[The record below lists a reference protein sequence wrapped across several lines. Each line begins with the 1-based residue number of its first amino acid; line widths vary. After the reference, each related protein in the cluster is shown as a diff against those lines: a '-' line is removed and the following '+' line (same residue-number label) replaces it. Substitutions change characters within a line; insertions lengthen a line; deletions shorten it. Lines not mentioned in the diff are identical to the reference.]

1 MVHLITLTRL
11 FCSLFFFCLACYHV
25 ICLLRGPQKFDSI
38 FLFSLPPSC
47 NSHAASLPR
56 PHLSMVFLSISAL
69 LPFLLVMRSIIS
81 QSFYAQEATAW
92 LLADADKGWCRGC
105 QAIQIISGIKR
116 SIASF
121 SKSSPIP
128 RPPFN
133 PNLFFHWLNKSGETK
148 SNLRVESFK
157 LYCSPEVI
165 YKNQKCQ
172 LFFLLRFSFSGS
184 KCVYVCVCVC
194 MHGQCE

>member
-1 MVHLITLTRL
+1 MWSVSFVDLKSLTQSFCFLCLHRATLM
-11 FCSLFFFCLACYHV
+11 
-25 ICLLRGPQKFDSI
+25 
-38 FLFSLPPSC
+38 LPLYPG
-47 NSHAASLPR
+47 
-56 PHLSMVFLSISAL
+56 PHLSMVFLFISAL

-133 PNLFFHWLNKSGETK
+133 PNLFFHWQNKSGETK

-184 KCVYVCVCVC
+184 KCVCVCAC
-194 MHGQCE
+194 MANVSNWTQCKFNRYLLLSTSD